1 VAATTA
7 TRSPRRPPPP
17 ISRKVGRRRRASRA
31 SSHYRLGAAPLLA
44 LVVAAGL
51 SLVGAGN
58 TAARLGEAGGE
69 ELFWAGLLAIYLPL
83 TLRLFGRSASRE
95 ERLALVLLLG
105 IGLYL
110 VKVLHSPDGFALH
123 DEFASWRGVWDLER
137 SGRLFTAN
145 PLIGNFSVYP
155 GMTAAT
161 AALSQLSGLSVFVSA
176 LVLIGVARVTMVVA
190 LFLIL
195 ERASGSSRVAGI
207 AIAVYACNPSILY
220 FDSQFG
226 YESLALALAPAL
238 LLVVMRGSGFDRRPR
253 LPPRAGS
260 LAAIALLA
268 AALVVTHH
276 LTAYAMVAFLALWS
290 GMIVLVER
298 RSPLVQLRRLR
309 AGPALGCAVLGAMAA
324 GWFAF
329 VSGGATQDELGGVF
343 ASAASS
349 AVDLILGGSGAKTL
363 FRAGNGEVDPLLV
376 RLLGLASVG
385 ILVLV
390 IPLGVWR
397 VWHSERRRPLS
408 LSLAVVALLYPVTL
422 VPRLTEAGSEISQ
435 RASEFVF
442 VGVGFVAAL
451 LFVHLTAAGG
461 RVRSG
466 AYSLLA
472 TLLAGLVFVG
482 GVILGESPVT
492 RQPGPFEVGA
502 GSRSI
507 GAEGLAA
514 ARFAASYLPRDSRIL
529 VDAPNGLL
537 LGSYGHLDPVLG
549 SIRGIS
555 VTRVF
560 FNRGFD
566 AAARTVIVR
575 DAIDYVVVDR
585 RLSTALPVNGHYYER
600 GEPGA
605 FERTEPV
612 SRAALAKFERV
623 GGVGKVFDNGPIAIY
638 DTSGLGPR

>member
-1 VAATTA
+1 M
-7 TRSPRRPPPP
+7 
-17 ISRKVGRRRRASRA
+17 
-31 SSHYRLGAAPLLA
+31 
-44 LVVAAGL
+44 VAAGL
-51 SLVGAGN
+51 TLIASGNNGAH
-58 TAARLGEAGGE
+58 LGEADAE
-69 ELFWAGLLAIYLPL
+69 TMFWAGLLLIYLPL
-83 TLRLFGRSASRE
+83 TLRLFGRSPSRE
-95 ERLALVLLLG
+95 ERLTLVFLLG
-105 IGLYL
+105 VGLYL
-110 VKVLHSPDGFALH
+110 VKVLHSPGGFTLH

-137 SGRLFTAN
+137 TGHLFTAN
-145 PLIGNFSVYP
+145 PLIGNFSVFP

-161 AALSQLSGLSVFVSA
+161 AALSQLGGLSVFVSA
-176 LVLIGVARVTMVVA
+176 LVLIGLARAVMIVA

-195 ERASGSSRVAGI
+195 ERASGSARVAGI

-238 LLVVMRGSGFDRRPR
+238 LLVVMRGAGFDRRPR
-253 LPPRAGS
+253 LPPLSGS

-276 LTAYAMVAFLALWS
+276 LTAYAMAAFLALWS

-298 RSPLVQLRRLR
+298 CSPLAQLLRPAPPGSRRRSVAETVRTRLR
-309 AGPALGCAVLGAMAA
+309 VGPALGALVLGVLAA
-324 GWFAF
+324 AWFAF
-329 VSGGATQDELGGVF
+329 VAGGATQDELGGVF

-349 AVDLILGGSGAKTL
+349 AFDLVFGGSGAKTL
-363 FRAGNGEVDPLLV
+363 FKAGTGEVDPLLI

-390 IPLGVWR
+390 IPLGAWR
-397 VWHSERRRPLS
+397 VWRSQRRRPLS
-408 LSLAVVALLYPVTL
+408 LALAIVALLYPVTL
-422 VPRLTEAGSEISQ
+422 VPRLTQAGSEISQ

-451 LFVHLTAAGG
+451 LFVHLTASSSRLRTG
-461 RVRSG
+461 
-466 AYSLLA
+466 LA
-472 TLLAGLVFVG
+472 ALVATALAGLVFVG
-482 GVILGESPVT
+482 GVILGSSPVT

-502 GSRSI
+502 SSRSI
-507 GAEGLAA
+507 GPQGLAA
-514 ARFAASYLPRDSRIL
+514 ARFAAAYLPRDSRIL

-549 SIRGIS
+549 SIRDIP

-560 FNRGFD
+560 FSRRFD
-566 AAARTVIVR
+566 AAVRTVIVR

-585 RLSTALPVNGHYYER
+585 RLSTALPVDGHYYER

-612 SRAALAKFERV
+612 SRAALRKFERV
-623 GGVGKVFDNGPIAIY
+623 PGVGKVFDNGPIVIY
-638 DTSGLGPR
+638 DTAGLGMR

>member
-1 VAATTA
+1 VATTTA
-7 TRSPRRPPPP
+7 TRSPRRARP
-17 ISRKVGRRRRASRA
+17 STARKRGRRRRASRA
-31 SSHYRLGAAPLLA
+31 GRRYRLGSAPLLA
-44 LVVAAGL
+44 LVVAGGL
-51 SLVGAGN
+51 ALLGAGN

-69 ELFWAGLLAIYLPL
+69 ALFWAGLLTIYLPL
-83 TLRLFGRSASRE
+83 ALRLFGRSATRE

-110 VKVLHSPDGFALH
+110 VKVLHSPGGFALH

-137 SGRLFTAN
+137 SGHLFTAN

-161 AALSQLSGLSVFVSA
+161 AALSQISGLSVFASA
-176 LVLIGVARVTMVVA
+176 LALIGVARVTMIVA

-207 AIAVYACNPSILY
+207 AIVVYACNPSILY

-238 LLVVMRGSGFDRRPR
+238 LLVAMRGTGFDRRPR

-298 RSPLVQLRRLR
+298 RPPLAQLRRLR
-309 AGPALGCAVLGAMAA
+309 AGPALACAVLGAMAA

-349 AVDLILGGSGAKTL
+349 AVDLVFGGSGAKTL
-363 FRAGNGEVDPLLV
+363 FKAGNGEVDPLLV

-385 ILVLV
+385 ILVVV

-397 VWHSERRRPLS
+397 VWRSERQRPLS
-408 LSLAVVALLYPVTL
+408 LALAAVALLYPVTL
-422 VPRLTEAGSEISQ
+422 VPRLTQAGSEISQ

-451 LFVHLTAAGG
+451 LFVRLTAAGG

-466 AYSLLA
+466 AYALLA

-502 GSRSI
+502 ESRSI
-507 GAEGLAA
+507 GPQGLAA
-514 ARFAASYLPRDSRIL
+514 ARFAAAYLPRDSRVL

-549 SIRGIS
+549 SIREIP

-560 FNRGFD
+560 FNRRFD
-566 AAARTVIVR
+566 AAVRTVIVR

-585 RLSTALPVNGHYYER
+585 RLSTALPVDGHYYER

-612 SRAALAKFERV
+612 SRAALAKFEHV
-623 GGVGKVFDNGPIAIY
+623 TGIGKVFDNGPIAIY
-638 DTSGLGPR
+638 DTSGLGKR